1 MSVNTQFN
9 KTLAHLL
16 MGELE
21 WTKMFSKPAG
31 VELTPQCLHVLTS
44 PELHGPA
51 VVRPHISSVLLN
63 VSTLQWSQKHRAV
76 FSRSSSPLKA
86 QTAHLHP
93 EASVCVGWLTQRPV
107 LGVPSWR
114 ARRVSAS
121 CYSGVFV
128 PQKVWKNT
136 SEMNKPSRPKAAG
149 MTFCGLVAPDF
160 ISTLRSKARLLHLT
174 FPLLFQIQE
183 QGILH
188 PSTHRS
194 ALKGASSDFIGN
206 QHLSPLLATSLS
218 LS

>member
-1 MSVNTQFN
+1 MVTETQSCVLQVLFSSEG
-9 KTLAHLL
+9 TDSPPSSRGICLRGLAHS
-16 MGELE
+16 E
-21 WTKMFSKPAG
+21 
-31 VELTPQCLHVLTS
+31 TS
-44 PELHGPA
+44 PGSPQLE
-51 VVRPHISSVLLN
+51 SS
-63 VSTLQWSQKHRAV
+63 Q
-76 FSRSSSPLKA
+76 
-86 QTAHLHP
+86 
-93 EASVCVGWLTQRPV
+93 
-107 LGVPSWR
+107 
-114 ARRVSAS
+114 SAS